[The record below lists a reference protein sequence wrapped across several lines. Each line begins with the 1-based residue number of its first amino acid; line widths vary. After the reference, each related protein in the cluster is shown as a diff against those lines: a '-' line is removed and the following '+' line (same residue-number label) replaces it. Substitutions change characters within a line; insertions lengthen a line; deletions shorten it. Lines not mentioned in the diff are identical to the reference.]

1 MLVRE
6 RAGKKTVQK
15 THEKGERVK
24 VKGSQGVQ
32 AGSVSIAGAK
42 ALKPLTF
49 SFLLDKFVK
58 AF

>member
-1 MLVRE
+1 MVRE
-6 RAGKKTVQK
+6 RAKKKQSRRLTK
-15 THEKGERVK
+15 KGERVK